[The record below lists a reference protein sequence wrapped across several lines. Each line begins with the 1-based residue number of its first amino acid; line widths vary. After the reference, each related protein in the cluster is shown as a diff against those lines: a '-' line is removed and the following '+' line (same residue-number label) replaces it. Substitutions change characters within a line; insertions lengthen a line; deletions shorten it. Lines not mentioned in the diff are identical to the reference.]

1 MKRLAT
7 RLQSVDD
14 RWVSYVNQ
22 QWKSHAMDWLMPRIT
37 HLGGAG
43 FTLMFLAGWWFLFS
57 APSRYLALEAFI
69 ALAGSHLVVRLGKL
83 CWNRLRPYLQLSDLH
98 TFPNALTDYSFPS
111 GHTTAAF
118 SVTVV
123 WILNSPVWSIV
134 LLPLACA
141 VGLSRMYLGLHYPT
155 DVAVGAWLGS
165 MSAVL
170 VHWWFPL

>member
-1 MKRLAT
+1 MKRFAA
-7 RLQSVDD
+7 RLQNVDD

-22 QWKSHAMDWLMPRIT
+22 HWKCHAMDWLMPRVT

-43 FTLMFLAGWWFLFS
+43 FTLLFLAVWWLLIPVPYQS
-57 APSRYLALEAFI
+57 WAIEGLI
-69 ALAGSHLVVRLGKL
+69 ALAGSHLLVRLGKAS
-83 CWNRLRPYLQLSDLH
+83 WHRMRPYMQLSDIN
-98 TFPNALTDYSFPS
+98 TFPGPLQDYSFPS

-118 SVTVV
+118 SIGMI
-123 WILNSPVWSIV
+123 WMLNAPILAFV

-165 MSAVL
+165 ISAVL
-170 VHWWFPL
+170 VHWWYPY